1 MSARVVDPVAR
12 EQPGRMHGFYFA
24 NQKEALKTDKKR
36 FIRYAGGL
44 AGRYASPGRVR
55 CCDHGGL
62 LHTIC
67 GSRKVPM
74 TRYVTQERLAFV
86 GGGALGYG
94 SSLDG
99 ELPRW
104 PFTAMFA
111 LFPLWWFLGPGDM
124 AWIPF
129 GVVMVG
135 YMWRRGGVVVPRSFW
150 LWLMFLVLM
159 SVSVIG
165 IDSPGRLIGFVYRA
179 AQYATFTAV
188 FVYVYN
194 ARERLTVRYVL
205 GVLTVFWGWTVVGG
219 YASIAFPSLSFDTLM
234 SYVLPHGLLS
244 NELVSEMAT
253 RRLTQHKPD
262 GWLALDPRPS
272 APFLYTNAWGN
283 VYSMLL
289 PAAICYLRM
298 SWGTR
303 RSWFLLLAT
312 PLSVVPAFLTLN
324 RGMFLGMGVAFA
336 FIGVVAL
343 IGGQRRLLA
352 GLLVT
357 TVVLLGGAAG
367 MDVTERVTDRTEVST
382 TTENRADLYQET
394 FERTL
399 ESPLFG
405 YGAPRPSVTEGAPSA
420 GTQGQIWT
428 VMFSH
433 GFPALFFFLA
443 WLAWTVLATLQAR
456 DPVRIAL
463 TSVLL
468 VILVESSY
476 YGVATNGL
484 ILAMAVAGLLM
495 RPARRSATVPRFAAA
510 TPLAASLSAST
521 PQSLP
526 GRP

>member
-1 MSARVVDPVAR
+1 MGYRDTRVWPA
-12 EQPGRMHGFYFA
+12 P
-24 NQKEALKTDKKR
+24 
-36 FIRYAGGL
+36 AG
-44 AGRYASPGRVR
+44 AGVR
-55 CCDHGGL
+55 DGGHL
-62 LHTIC
+62 
-67 GSRKVPM
+67 
-74 TRYVTQERLAFV
+74 TR
-86 GGGALGYG
+86 
-94 SSLDG
+94 G

-111 LFPLWWFLGPGDM
+111 LFPLWWLLGPGDM

-129 GVVMVG
+129 GVVMAA
-135 YMWRRGGVVVPRSFW
+135 YMWRRGGIEVPRSLW
-150 LWLMFLVLM
+150 LWLMFLLLM
-159 SVSVIG
+159 AVSVIG
-165 IDSPGRLIGFVYRA
+165 IDSPGRLIGFAYRA
-179 AQYATFTAV
+179 AQYVSFTIV

-194 ARERLTVRYVL
+194 ARERLTMRYVL
-205 GVLTVFWGWTVVGG
+205 GVLTVFWVWTVLGG
-219 YASIAFPSLSFDTLM
+219 YASVAFPAFSFDTLM
-234 SYVLPHGLLS
+234 FHVLPQGLLS

-262 GWLALDPRPS
+262 GWLDLDPRPS

-289 PAAICYLRM
+289 PVAMCYLRLVR
-298 SWGTR
+298 GTR
-303 RSWFLLLAT
+303 RSLLLLLIV
-312 PLSVVPAFLTLN
+312 PMSLVPAFLTLN
-324 RGMFLGMGVAFA
+324 RGMFLGMAVAFA
-336 FIGVVAL
+336 LIGVMAL
-343 IGGQRRLLA
+343 LGGQRRLIA
-352 GLLVT
+352 GLLAIM
-357 TVVLLGGAAG
+357 VVLLGAAAFL
-367 MDVTERVTDRTEVST
+367 DVRERVTDRTEVST

-399 ESPLFG
+399 ESPMFG
-405 YGAPRPSVTEGAPSA
+405 YGAPRPSETEGAPSA

-443 WLAWTVLATLQAR
+443 WMAWTFLVTLQTR

-468 VILVESSY
+468 MILVESAY

-495 RPARRSATVPRFAAA
+495 RPAWRATASPRSMMSTHSAAGL
-510 TPLAASLSAST
+510 PVST
-521 PQSLP
+521 QQPLP